1 MVDSLNTPFY
11 AVTEQIGADKVRDM
25 AINLGISARYNGTPS
40 MVDGKGDPKPGRTR
54 SDIAI
59 GRYPVVPGDL
69 ASVYATFAAG
79 GVKHDRYFVE
89 TARAADHR
97 LLWTAAPR
105 GQAVLDPA
113 VAADVSTVLG
123 AVVKGDNVLPGRPAA
138 GKTGTQQWG
147 NTTDNQDAWMA
158 GYTPDLAATVWLGKA
173 VPGPI
178 RDDAGKPIA
187 GETVPARLWRDFLQ
201 TSLHGKPKTS
211 LPRPAHVGR
220 TDVGDAGKTHDIGKS
235 PDEVAHMLAADP
247 GFTPVVHTA
256 HTGKRLALTFDD
268 GPSEYTPAMLDLLKK
283 YNIKATFCVV
293 GENVGWYPQ
302 TVRRIVAEG
311 HSLCN
316 HSMHHDDLGIISAA
330 KSGADIAANDEAI
343 GEAVPGATVTYYRA
357 PYGDFGPSAKV
368 AAGMGHTPLGWIVD
382 PDDWMMPGADT
393 IESRIKQQLVPRAVV
408 LVHDGGGD
416 RSQTLAA
423 LKSLIPK
430 LLSEGW
436 TFDKPE
442 VTIEA
447 HPLPGGSPSA
457 SASASTTPS
466 QSQSQSTAPSVQ
478 PSNDPGKDAGSGTNT
493 GSTRGTTDGIGST
506 APKASGSTP

>member
-1 MVDSLNTPFY
+1 
-11 AVTEQIGADKVRDM
+11 
-25 AINLGISARYNGTPS
+25 
-40 MVDGKGDPKPGRTR
+40 
-54 SDIAI
+54 
-59 GRYPVVPGDL
+59 
-69 ASVYATFAAG
+69 
-79 GVKHDRYFVE
+79 
-89 TARAADHR
+89 
-97 LLWTAAPR
+97 
-105 GQAVLDPA
+105 
-113 VAADVSTVLG
+113 
-123 AVVKGDNVLPGRPAA
+123 
-138 GKTGTQQWG
+138 
-147 NTTDNQDAWMA
+147 
-158 GYTPDLAATVWLGKA
+158 

-316 HSMHHDDLGIISAA
+316 HSMHHDDLGLLPPAA
-330 KSGADIAANDEAI
+330 GRADIQGDDAQIEKAA
-343 GEAVPGATVTYYRA
+343 PGSVVTYYRA
-357 PYGDFGPSAKV
+357 PYGDFGPTAKV
-368 AAGMGHTPLGWIVD
+368 AAQLGHTPLGWLVD
-382 PDDWMMPGADT
+382 PDDWKLPGAT
-393 IESRIKQQLVPRAVV
+393 VIAQRIEQQLTPRAVV

-416 RSQTLAA
+416 RQQTIDA
-423 LKSLIPK
+423 LKILIPK
-430 LLSEGW
+430 LLGEGW
-436 TFDKPE
+436 TFDFPQTT
-442 VTIEA
+442 VAA
-447 HPLPGGSPSA
+447 HAPAPPSAPASSGTPSAPPTGTSPS
-457 SASASTTPS
+457 PS
-466 QSQSQSTAPSVQ
+466 LSPSDSPSPSDPAQPEDSDAPPV
-478 PSNDPGKDAGSGTNT
+478 PPAPDPTE
-493 GSTRGTTDGIGST
+493 
-506 APKASGSTP
+506 